1 MSENY
6 LEERNKF
13 FENAKEDLKN
23 ASLDKIFYL
32 VEKAVKTDKPEILNY
47 KNIVSIGAENNGKR
61 LKQKDL
67 EQLMTKVYTIWWNNW
82 LVPKSQGVK
91 TNSQDNIYNKI
102 LMQSDCNPNS
112 IETQNDIFETISYVD
127 ATINQNAWSFLNNNF
142 LVLDVNS
149 MFSGKQFIQYCDARI
164 YLNIKLKNLPLLAE
178 KLVDNAITENAPL
191 LFMFALSDKR
201 NDNVVIYSR
210 YKDLEKIVAVIEK
223 TKQDNPELFDGC
235 KVRNPLMATYKEYM
249 GFGEEP
255 LKFGTSYN
263 SIRVDILKKM
273 YKVLSKKYK
282 NDKNYLSK
290 NNMQK
295 CFENTCKKY
304 KVDSKEFYKNQDK
317 TLENELNIEKK

>member
-1 MSENY
+1 MSKNY

-47 KNIVSIGAENNGKR
+47 KNIVSIGAENNSKR

-91 TNSQDNIYNKI
+91 TNLQDNIYNKI
-102 LMQSDCNPNS
+102 LMQSYCNPNS

-127 ATINQNAWSFLNNNF
+127 ATISQNAWFFLNNNF
-142 LVLDVNS
+142 LLLDVNS

-191 LFMFALSDKR
+191 IFKFAFSDKR

-290 NNMQK
+290 SNLQK
-295 CFENTCKKY
+295 CFEKTCKKY

-317 TLENELNIEKK
+317 KLENELNIEKK

>member
-13 FENAKEDLKN
+13 FANAKKDLKN

-82 LVPKSQGVK
+82 LAPKSQGVK

-112 IETQNDIFETISYVD
+112 INTQNDIFETISYVD

-191 LFMFALSDKR
+191 LFMFARTDKR

-210 YKDLEKIVAVIEK
+210 YKDLKKIVAVIEK
-223 TKQDNPELFDGC
+223 TKQDNPELFDCC
-235 KVRNPLMATYKEYM
+235 KVKNPLMATYKEYM

-255 LKFGTSYN
+255 LKFGKSYN
-263 SIRVDILKKM
+263 SIRADILKKM
-273 YKVLSKKYK
+273 YRVLSKKYK
-282 NDKNYLSK
+282 NDKDYLSK

-304 KVDSKEFYKNQDK
+304 KIDSKEFYQ
-317 TLENELNIEKK
+317 TAEI